1 MKRAFPLLVTAGL
14 LVPFAASAG
23 SVVGWSVTIGN
34 APPPPVVV
42 VRDEPHMVL
51 VPNSTVYAV
60 DDDRCD
66 YDAFRYGV
74 FWYVSRGDYWY
85 RARYWGGPYVAIA
98 PRYVPR
104 AVFSVPASHWRYH
117 HPGPRG
123 FAYGYYRDRDR
134 VEDRRWYREYD
145 RRGRDDRP
153 HYYGDRAYD
162 PRRDHG
168 RDSDVADHQDRGKGK
183 NHGHDG
189 DVADRDDN
197 DNSGRGHGHNNK

>member
-1 MKRAFPLLVTAGL
+1 MRRAFPLLVMTGL

-23 SVVGWSVTIGN
+23 TAVGWSVTIGN
-34 APPPPVVV
+34 APPPPVVE
-42 VRDEPHMVL
+42 VREEPHVVL

-74 FWYVSRGDYWY
+74 FWYVSKGDYWY
-85 RARYWGGPYVAIA
+85 RARRWGGPYAAISA
-98 PRYVPR
+98 RYVPR
-104 AVFSVPASHWRYH
+104 AIYTVPASNWRYH

-134 VEDRRWYREYD
+134 YEDRRWYRDYD
-145 RRGRDDRP
+145 RRRDDRP
-153 HYYGDRAYD
+153 RNDGDRAYD

-168 RDSDVADHQDRGKGK
+168 RDSDVADRGDRGKNRGRGK
-183 NHGHDG
+183 DQ
-189 DVADRDDN
+189 VADRDDN
-197 DNSGRGHGHNNK
+197 DNPGRGHGHNNK